1 MNIEFRKIDEDNFD
15 ECVKLS
21 VREDQP
27 FVAANIRS
35 LAQSAINPDA
45 VPRAIYVEDEM
56 VGFIMYLV
64 DHGSGRIY
72 LWRLMIDQR
81 FQGRGYGTAALGML
95 ERIAR
100 AEPGVV
106 RLKLSTS
113 PENAKGIKV
122 YTKFGFVDTGI
133 LDDGEEIFVK
143 ELR

>member
-1 MNIEFRKIDEDNFD
+1 MNIEFRKIDDDNFD

-27 FVAANIRS
+27 FVATNLRS
-35 LAQSAINPDA
+35 LAQAAINPEA

-64 DHGSGRIY
+64 DRGSGRIY

-113 PENAKGIKV
+113 PDNANGIKV

-133 LDDGEEIFVK
+133 LDDGEEIFEK